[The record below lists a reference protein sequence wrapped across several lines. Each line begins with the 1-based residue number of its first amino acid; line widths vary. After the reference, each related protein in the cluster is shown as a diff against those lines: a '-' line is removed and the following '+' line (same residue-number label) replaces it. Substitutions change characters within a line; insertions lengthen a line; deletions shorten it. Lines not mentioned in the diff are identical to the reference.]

1 TAIVLGNERYG
12 ISRPFYEHGFDRVS
26 VPMLG
31 AADSLNVAISASV
44 LLYEA
49 RAQKNGW

>member
-1 TAIVLGNERYG
+1 
-12 ISRPFYEHGFDRVS
+12 

-31 AADSLNVAISASV
+31 AADSLNVSISASV

-49 RAQKNGW
+49 RARKSDW

>member
-1 TAIVLGNERYG
+1 MVGNERYG
-12 ISRPFYEHGFDRVS
+12 ISRPWYDHGFDRVC

-44 LLYEA
+44 LMYEA
-49 RAQKNGW
+49 RARKRGW